1 MPDVKKTG
9 GVPRMPKTPKKI
21 NQSMVIKTGTKNPHT
36 LYNSIKKKERERN
49 QQEKQQNKR
58 SFLLNRRKGENKN
71 LKLQVPPVGVLTRQ
85 ITPAVSARL
94 TETLK
99 NTKL

>member
-9 GVPRMPKTPKKI
+9 GVPRMLKKPKKI

-36 LYNSIKKKERERN
+36 LYNSIKKKERER
-49 QQEKQQNKR
+49 KQQNKR

-71 LKLQVPPVGVLTRQ
+71 LKLQVQPVGVLTRQ
-85 ITPAVSARL
+85 ITPAVSVRL

>member
-1 MPDVKKTG
+1 
-9 GVPRMPKTPKKI
+9 
-21 NQSMVIKTGTKNPHT
+21 MVIKTGTKNPNS

-49 QQEKQQNKR
+49 QQQNKR

-94 TETLK
+94 TALTETLK